1 MSDIVGAWE
10 RKAKICLVDV
20 IQDNE
25 VFSNLLNHLEQENQL
40 NPQVFKQTSRGIE
53 LARIHLSSGS
63 DVKFI
68 CMLVWAHENQQYL
81 PFTSD
86 IFENDDVELL
96 QNIVKEFI
104 EISIQCCSDGFE
116 VTTFSDTN
124 KLLAYAIQATC
135 ENEMMAINLKRYES
149 KD

>member
-1 MSDIVGAWE
+1 MSEIVGAWE

-25 VFSNLLNHLEQENQL
+25 VFSNLLHHLEQENQL
-40 NPQVFKQTSRGIE
+40 NPQVFKLTSPQID
-53 LARIHLSSGS
+53 LARLHLSSGS

-68 CMLVWAHENQQYL
+68 CMLVWGYDTQQYL
-81 PFTSD
+81 PFTSG

>member
-1 MSDIVGAWE
+1 MSEIVGAWE

-25 VFSNLLNHLEQENQL
+25 VFSNLLLHLEKENQSNL
-40 NPQVFKQTSRGIE
+40 QVFQQTSPQVD
-53 LARIHLSSGS
+53 LARLHLSSGAN
-63 DVKFI
+63 VKFI
-68 CMLVWAHENQQYL
+68 CMLVWGYDTQQYL

-86 IFENDDVELL
+86 IFGNDDVEFL
-96 QNIVKEFI
+96 QDIVKKFI
-104 EISIQCCSDGFE
+104 EISIQCCSDGYE
-116 VTTFSDTN
+116 VTTFSDAN

>member
-1 MSDIVGAWE
+1 M
-10 RKAKICLVDV
+10 LH
-20 IQDNE
+20 
-25 VFSNLLNHLEQENQL
+25 HLEQENQSNL
-40 NPQVFKQTSRGIE
+40 QVFQQTSPQID
-53 LARIHLSSGS
+53 LARLHLSSGA
-63 DVKFI
+63 DIKFI
-68 CMLVWAHENQQYL
+68 CMLVWGYDTQQYL
-81 PFTSD
+81 PFTSG
-86 IFENDDVELL
+86 IFESNDVELL

-104 EISIQCCSDGFE
+104 EISIQCCSNGYE